1 MNSKYIVYCMLV
13 IVACF
18 AYHFLYIY
26 KDMHGL
32 LLHGYKTGL
41 SLDDIK
47 HLMDD
52 NMSNFKGS
60 ITKMLALLGV
70 IGVCVSFKKKCH

>member
-1 MNSKYIVYCMLV
+1 
-13 IVACF
+13 
-18 AYHFLYIY
+18 
-26 KDMHGL
+26 MHGL

-41 SLDDIK
+41 SLDDVK

-52 NMSNFKGS
+52 NMLNFKGS

-70 IGVCVSFKKKCH
+70 IGICVSFKKKCH